1 LKPNKKDLETKISN
15 KNNKKSSKDRF
26 PKGFL
31 WGVAYSSFQ
40 VEGGIENNDWWR
52 WAENGKTKEKV
63 GRACDSWNRYDEDHK
78 LAQDLG
84 CGGFRLS
91 LEWSR
96 IEPREGEFSQEA
108 LSHYKKILKNVKKRG
123 MKRVV
128 TLWHWGL
135 PLWFADK
142 YGWHKK
148 ESVEFFSRY
157 CQKVVDELGG
167 EVDIFL
173 TMNEPTVPLNKGY
186 LVGVFPPGKIN
197 LWSYFQA
204 RKNMIEAH
212 RECYGIIKKSQSDL
226 PVGITQFC
234 NTFESCGF
242 AKKLIDKFQ
251 DFYNWGFIKS
261 DAHCHDF
268 IGIDYYA
275 TFEPRFIP
283 PLVKRKTTQD
293 RWTDI
298 GWGIYPRGICDI
310 CLQAKK
316 EFSNKPIY
324 IFENGLADDNDKY
337 REDFIQEHLEYL
349 KKAIDQG
356 ADVRGY
362 FHWSLLDNFEWNL
375 GYGPKFGL
383 CEVDFETMER
393 KPRKSYY
400 EYGKIVKKNGV

>member
-1 LKPNKKDLETKISN
+1 MGKYFKMKKNKIKKNKNKK
-15 KNNKKSSKDRF
+15 F
-26 PKGFL
+26 PRNFL

-40 VEGGIENNDWWR
+40 VEGTDRNNDWWR
-52 WAENGKTKEKV
+52 WAEEGKTKDKI
-63 GRACDSWNRYDEDHK
+63 GKACDSWNRYDEDHK

-96 IEPREGEFSQEA
+96 IEPEEGKFSQEA
-108 LSHYKKILKNVKKRG
+108 LDHYRKILQNIKRRG
-123 MKRVV
+123 MKRTV

-135 PLWFADK
+135 PLWFADN

-148 ESVEFFSRY
+148 ESAEIFSRY
-157 CQKVVDELGG
+157 CQKVIDELGG
-167 EVDIFL
+167 ETDIFL
-173 TMNEPTVPLNKGY
+173 TINEPTIPLNKGY
-186 LVGVFPPGKIN
+186 LAGVFPPGKIN
-197 LWSYFQA
+197 PWSYFQA

-212 RECYGIIKKSQSDL
+212 RKCYGIIKKSQSDL

-251 DFYNWGFIKS
+251 DFYNWGFVKS
-261 DAHCHDF
+261 NQDCHDF

-275 TFEPRFIP
+275 TFEPKFLP
-283 PLVKRKTTQD
+283 PSIKRKTTQD

-298 GWGIYPRGICDI
+298 GWGIYPRGIYDI
-310 CLQAKK
+310 CLQARK
-316 EFSNKPIY
+316 EFGDKPIY
-324 IFENGLADDNDKY
+324 IFENGLADAKDKY
-337 REDFIQEHLEYL
+337 RADFIREHLEYL
-349 KKAIDQG
+349 KKAIDEG

-383 CEVDFETMER
+383 CEVDFKTIER
-393 KPRKSYY
+393 RPRKSYY
-400 EYGKIVKKNGV
+400 EYGKIIEENGV

>member
-1 LKPNKKDLETKISN
+1 MKNKIKNKKELKKN
-15 KNNKKSSKDRF
+15 KF

-40 VEGGIENNDWWR
+40 VEGGIKNNNWWR
-52 WAENGKTKEKV
+52 WAEIGKTKEKV
-63 GRACDSWNRYDEDHK
+63 GKACDSWNRYDEDHK

-96 IEPREGEFSQEA
+96 IELNEGEFSQEA
-108 LSHYKKILKNVKKRG
+108 LDHYKKILKNIKKRG
-123 MKRVV
+123 MKRIV

-135 PLWFADK
+135 PLWFVDN

-148 ESVEFFSRY
+148 ESVEFFGRY
-157 CQKVVDELGG
+157 CQKVVDELG
-167 EVDIFL
+167 EEIDIFI
-173 TMNEPTVPLNKGY
+173 TMNEPTISLNKGY

-197 LWSYFQA
+197 PWSFFQA

-212 RECYGIIKKSQSDL
+212 KKCYNLIKKFL
-226 PVGITQFC
+226 PELSVGITQFC
-234 NTFESCGF
+234 NTFESQRIL
-242 AKKLIDKFQ
+242 KKLIEKFQ

-261 DAHCHDF
+261 DKDYYDF

-275 TFEPRFIP
+275 TFETKIFP
-283 PLVKRKTTQD
+283 PAFRRKTTKN

-298 GWGIYPRGICDI
+298 GWGIYPQGIYDI
-310 CLQAKK
+310 CIQAKEK
-316 EFSNKPIY
+316 FQKPIY
-324 IFENGLADDNDKY
+324 IFENGLADSEDKY
-337 REDFIQEHLEYL
+337 RGDFIEEHLEYL

-393 KPRKSYY
+393 KPRGAYY
-400 EYGKIVKKNGV
+400 EYKKIIENNGL

>member
-1 LKPNKKDLETKISN
+1 LETKISN
-15 KNNKKSSKDRF
+15 KNNKKSSKNRF

-123 MKRVV
+123 MKRVA

-275 TFEPRFIP
+275 TFEPKFFP
-283 PLVKRKTTQD
+283 PSIKRKTTQD